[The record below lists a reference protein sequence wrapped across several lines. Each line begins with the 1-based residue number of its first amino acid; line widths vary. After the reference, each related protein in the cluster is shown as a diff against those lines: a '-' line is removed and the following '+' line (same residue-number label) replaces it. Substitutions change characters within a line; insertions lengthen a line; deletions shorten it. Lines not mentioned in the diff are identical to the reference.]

1 MKLKELAKQME
12 HTKFVG
18 FANSNRIFRLRIVKE
33 DSIVDVDTCIEKVLE
48 DETLSNLDIL
58 RLDKIDFSS
67 SYRAFVTVI
76 VK

>member
-1 MKLKELAKQME
+1 MKLKELAQQME

-33 DSIVDVDTCIEKVLE
+33 DSIVDMDTCIEKVLE

-58 RLDKIDFSS
+58 RLDKIDFSN
-67 SYRAFVTVI
+67 SYLAFVTVI